1 MFIIDFIHSC
11 IKCSGKY
18 TLVDKNIEDL
28 DKLCPHCLLHYKKFN
43 KNNNDNSQSYSRYIS
58 SDVKQTVWK
67 RDNGRC
73 VCCNS
78 LINLEYD
85 HIIPISKGGSNFENN
100 IQILCYDCNRT
111 KSNKI
116 L

>member
-1 MFIIDFIHSC
+1 MSILQTHICPQCNGEFFSE
-11 IKCSGKY
+11 G
-18 TLVDKNIEDL
+18 DL
-28 DKLCPHCLLHYKKFN
+28 NPSWDGLCNYCLLHYKKFN